1 MKNIFSIRLILASV
15 LMCVYFIPQS
25 INAAELLF
33 KVNDGVEID
42 TSKIVEVYVDPQA
55 KKLNVIEGT
64 IKLSGSILDA
74 ISVQV
79 ENGQSILSLWP
90 TPPQY
95 NDAEHSISF
104 IGGVPSGFDTR
115 GLLFRIKVSSSV
127 EGDLGIQ
134 YTEGSAYLN
143 DGKGTK
149 ESVSSNP
156 VTVRVYNENEY
167 VVGGTNSGANQKNIL
182 ENSFSKSNYGIL
194 ILLIGL
200 VGVLLSAVV
209 YVYQKNI
216 KK

>member
-1 MKNIFSIRLILASV
+1 MKNIFSIRLILASI

-25 INAAELLF
+25 MNAAELLF
-33 KVNDGVEID
+33 KVNDNVDIN
-42 TSKIVEVYVDPQA
+42 TPKIVEVYIDPQA

-64 IKLSGSILDA
+64 IKFSGSILDTVA
-74 ISVQV
+74 VQI

-95 NDAEHSISF
+95 NEVEHSISF
-104 IGGVPSGFDTR
+104 IGGVPSGFDTK
-115 GLLFRIKVSSSV
+115 GLLFRIKISSPV

-156 VTVRVYNENEY
+156 VTIRMHNESEY
-167 VVGGTNSGANQKNIL
+167 FEKSL
-182 ENSFSKSNYGIL
+182 SKSKYDIL
-194 ILLIGL
+194 ILLIGF
-200 VGVLLSAVV
+200 VSILLSVAV
-209 YVYQKNI
+209 YVHRKNI